1 MDWIGDSWRL
11 EVNGY
16 AIFRLYA
23 KLQAA
28 KSMLKQKNLEVF
40 RGLGQKVLQ
49 ARHNLAKPQVEF
61 LASGG
66 NAECHCREKECLHLF
81 ISISSAEDNFLKQ
94 KSRNKWLNLG
104 DGNNAFFHNSVKVRN
119 SSNLIKML
127 KDANGNCVQD
137 VQRIKNLALDFY
149 HKLIG
154 SSSDVFSFAKARRVV
169 GLIKRKF
176 SANCI
181 AGMNAPVTRA
191 KITKV
196 MFAMNKDKVPSP
208 DGFSAGFFHKAWPI
222 VWGDVCDAVLE
233 FFNSSLLLKKAN
245 STILTLV
252 PKKKS
257 PSSMGDYRPISCCNV
272 VYKCIT
278 KIIANKMIPG
288 LGDVI
293 SAHQGPFIPG
303 RGIAENMLLAKEVV
317 NDYHKER
324 GKPRC
329 TLKVDL
335 MKVYD
340 SLSWE
345 NILFC
350 LHCFGAPPKY
360 ISWIRECITSPSF
373 SIALNGSLVGYFQWK
388 KGLRQGDPLSPHLF
402 CPSYGGAISSTR
414 GGCSFSSFYFPR

>member
-1 MDWIGDSWRL
+1 
-11 EVNGY
+11 
-16 AIFRLYA
+16 
-23 KLQAA
+23 
-28 KSMLKQKNLEVF
+28 
-40 RGLGQKVLQ
+40 
-49 ARHNLAKPQVEF
+49 
-61 LASGG
+61 
-66 NAECHCREKECLHLF
+66 
-81 ISISSAEDNFLKQ
+81 
-94 KSRNKWLNLG
+94 
-104 DGNNAFFHNSVKVRN
+104 
-119 SSNLIKML
+119 ML

-137 VQRIKNLALDFY
+137 VQGIKNLALDFY
-149 HKLIG
+149 QKFIC
-154 SSSDVFSFAKARRVV
+154 SSSYFSFAKARRVA

-191 KITKV
+191 EITKV
-196 MFAMNKDKVPSP
+196 MFAMNKHKAPSP
-208 DGFSAGFFHKAWPI
+208 DGFSASIFHKAWPI
-222 VWGDVCDAVLE
+222 VGGDVCDVVLK

-278 KIIANKMIPG
+278 EIIANRMIPG
-288 LGDVI
+288 LDDVI
-293 SAHQGPFIPG
+293 RAHQGAFIPG
-303 RGIAENMLLAKEVV
+303 RGIAANILLAKEVV

-335 MKVYD
+335 MKAYE

-345 NILFC
+345 YILFC

-373 SIALNGSLVGYFQWK
+373 SIALNGSLVGYFHGK
-388 KGLRQGDPLSPHLF
+388 KGLRQRDQFSPYLFVLAMEGLSLLLEEIAHSHLF
-402 CPSYGGAISSTR
+402 AFHPICNLIRLHHLCFADYLLIFSEGSIDSVQAILAALNEFEELSGLKANPSKSSIS
-414 GGCSFSSFYFPR
+414 